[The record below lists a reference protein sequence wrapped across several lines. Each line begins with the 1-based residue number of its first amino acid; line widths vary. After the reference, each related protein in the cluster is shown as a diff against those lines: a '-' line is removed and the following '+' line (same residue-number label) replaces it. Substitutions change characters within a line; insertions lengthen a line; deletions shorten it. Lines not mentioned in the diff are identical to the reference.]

1 MSTPRPAIELKNAGK
16 RYGDVVVLK
25 DVSLSIAEGETF
37 VLIGPSGCG
46 KSTTMKM
53 MNRLVEP
60 TEGTILIHGKD
71 VSKVDV
77 AELRLG
83 IGYVIQDV
91 GLFAH
96 YTISRNVGLVPE
108 LLGWPR
114 EKREKRVEE
123 LLELVGLPS
132 AKFGARYP
140 NQLSGGQRQR
150 AGIARALA
158 ADPPIVLLD
167 EPFSAL
173 DPITRERLQDEFL
186 ALSERLVKTFVIVTH
201 DIFEAVRLA
210 DRIGVFRDGRLVQ
223 CGTPRDIVHRPAD
236 DEVAALLGRH
246 RYQLKL
252 MTMTVREVCD
262 GRGVDAGA
270 GAGAGNAHDGATNG
284 ARALTVTPESSAWE
298 ALDRMETEG
307 AEVLRIEA
315 PGEGG
320 RARVLTR
327 GELLGAMG
335 AV

>member
-1 MSTPRPAIELKNAGK
+1 VLRSAGAVAETAIEIKNASK
-16 RYGDVVVLK
+16 RYGDVVVLSK
-25 DVSLSIAEGETF
+25 VTLSIGKGETF
-37 VLIGPSGCG
+37 CLIGPSGCG
-46 KSTTMKM
+46 KSTTMRL

-60 TEGTILIHGKD
+60 TEGTILINGKD
-71 VSKVDV
+71 IGGTDV

-96 YTISRNVGLVPE
+96 YTIARNVGLVPE
-108 LLGWPR
+108 LLGWPPK
-114 EKREKRVEE
+114 KREDRVHE
-123 LLELVGLPS
+123 LLELVGLP
-132 AKFGARYP
+132 ADKFGDRYP
-140 NQLSGGQRQR
+140 RQLSGGQRQR

-173 DPITRERLQDEFL
+173 DPITRERLQDEFI

-210 DRIGVFRDGRLVQ
+210 DRIAVMRDGRLVQ
-223 CGTPRDIVHRPAD
+223 CGTPREIVHHPAD

-252 MTMTVREVCD
+252 MTMTIDEVCAGVGTAANGDATAAD
-262 GRGVDAGA
+262 GVKSLIVEPG
-270 GAGAGNAHDGATNG
+270 
-284 ARALTVTPESSAWE
+284 SSAWE

-307 AEVLRIEA
+307 AELLRVESA
-315 PGEGG
+315 DAKD

-327 GELLGAMG
+327 RELLGAIGG
-335 AV
+335 A